1 MNMNEKDI
9 DHLTRKLMR
18 GTAEQPSASLN
29 SRIMAL
35 IIQEKKRVYKY
46 YIKKRF
52 TPVGIFSIF
61 VAYMLVLV
69 GILYLVKLS
78 PGGAETVLGSLRA
91 YFPIVLTIASG
102 ISCFFLFTQLDN
114 WLKREEIRRQRNA
127 VYFLAG
133 YEISDLEKI
142 MDCISRNRERTW
154 LKGCRW
160 KSTYHRRT
168 D

>member
-102 ISCFFLFTQLDN
+102 ISCFFLFTP
-114 WLKREEIRRQRNA
+114 
-127 VYFLAG
+127 V
-133 YEISDLEKI
+133 S
-142 MDCISRNRERTW
+142 
-154 LKGCRW
+154 
-160 KSTYHRRT
+160 
-168 D
+168 

>member
-52 TPVGIFSIF
+52 
-61 VAYMLVLV
+61 
-69 GILYLVKLS
+69 
-78 PGGAETVLGSLRA
+78 
-91 YFPIVLTIASG
+91 ASG

-114 WLKREEIRRQRNA
+114 WLKREEIRRQNT
-127 VYFLAG
+127 
-133 YEISDLEKI
+133 SK
-142 MDCISRNRERTW
+142 
-154 LKGCRW
+154 
-160 KSTYHRRT
+160 
-168 D
+168 

>member
-78 PGGAETVLGSLRA
+78 PGGTETVLGSLRA
-91 YFPIVLTIASG
+91 YFPIAFAANDPYQTEPVYERQAVKTALHAFSALPQG
-102 ISCFFLFTQLDN
+102 FL
-114 WLKREEIRRQRNA
+114 
-127 VYFLAG
+127 
-133 YEISDLEKI
+133 
-142 MDCISRNRERTW
+142 
-154 LKGCRW
+154 
-160 KSTYHRRT
+160 
-168 D
+168 

>member
-69 GILYLVKLS
+69 GILYLV
-78 PGGAETVLGSLRA
+78 
-91 YFPIVLTIASG
+91 
-102 ISCFFLFTQLDN
+102 TQLDN
-114 WLKREEIRRQRNA
+114 WLKREEIRRQNT
-127 VYFLAG
+127 
-133 YEISDLEKI
+133 SK
-142 MDCISRNRERTW
+142 
-154 LKGCRW
+154 
-160 KSTYHRRT
+160 
-168 D
+168 

>member
-35 IIQEKKRVYKY
+35 IMQEKKRV
-46 YIKKRF
+46 
-52 TPVGIFSIF
+52 TPVGIFSMF

-114 WLKREEIRRQRNA
+114 WLKREEIRRQNT
-127 VYFLAG
+127 
-133 YEISDLEKI
+133 SK
-142 MDCISRNRERTW
+142 
-154 LKGCRW
+154 
-160 KSTYHRRT
+160 
-168 D
+168 

>member
-102 ISCFFLFTQLDN
+102 ISCFFLFTQLERRDTPAKH
-114 WLKREEIRRQRNA
+114 LKIK
-127 VYFLAG
+127 
-133 YEISDLEKI
+133 IS
-142 MDCISRNRERTW
+142 
-154 LKGCRW
+154 GCRDGARPV
-160 KSTYHRRT
+160 STT

>member
-52 TPVGIFSIF
+52 TPVGIFS
-61 VAYMLVLV
+61 MLVLV

-114 WLKREEIRRQRNA
+114 WLKREEIRRQNT
-127 VYFLAG
+127 
-133 YEISDLEKI
+133 SK
-142 MDCISRNRERTW
+142 
-154 LKGCRW
+154 
-160 KSTYHRRT
+160 
-168 D
+168 

>member
-52 TPVGIFSIF
+52 TPVGIFRIF
-61 VAYMLVLV
+61 VSYMLVLV

-78 PGGAETVLGSLRA
+78 QSGEEKVLP

-114 WLKREEIRRQRNA
+114 WLKREEIRRQNT
-127 VYFLAG
+127 
-133 YEISDLEKI
+133 SK
-142 MDCISRNRERTW
+142 
-154 LKGCRW
+154 
-160 KSTYHRRT
+160 
-168 D
+168 

>member
-78 PGGAETVLGSLRA
+78 PG
-91 YFPIVLTIASG
+91 F
-102 ISCFFLFTQLDN
+102 
-114 WLKREEIRRQRNA
+114 
-127 VYFLAG
+127 
-133 YEISDLEKI
+133 
-142 MDCISRNRERTW
+142 
-154 LKGCRW
+154 
-160 KSTYHRRT
+160 
-168 D
+168 

>member
-1 MNMNEKDI
+1 MNTNEKDI

-114 WLKREEIRRQRNA
+114 WLKREEIRRQNT
-127 VYFLAG
+127 
-133 YEISDLEKI
+133 SK
-142 MDCISRNRERTW
+142 
-154 LKGCRW
+154 
-160 KSTYHRRT
+160 
-168 D
+168 

>member
-52 TPVGIFSIF
+52 TPVGICRLYACVSRH
-61 VAYMLVLV
+61 LVF
-69 GILYLVKLS
+69 G
-78 PGGAETVLGSLRA
+78 
-91 YFPIVLTIASG
+91 
-102 ISCFFLFTQLDN
+102 
-114 WLKREEIRRQRNA
+114 
-127 VYFLAG
+127 
-133 YEISDLEKI
+133 
-142 MDCISRNRERTW
+142 
-154 LKGCRW
+154 
-160 KSTYHRRT
+160 
-168 D
+168 

>member
-114 WLKREEIRRQRNA
+114 WLKREEIRRQNTSKYKYPVVETGPA
-127 VYFLAG
+127 PALQPINWACLLDFHIDFLRSESSVAF
-133 YEISDLEKI
+133 
-142 MDCISRNRERTW
+142 
-154 LKGCRW
+154 
-160 KSTYHRRT
+160 HH
-168 D
+168 

>member
-69 GILYLVKLS
+69 GILYFS
-78 PGGAETVLGSLRA
+78 GRGGNGFRLFASL
-91 YFPIVLTIASG
+91 FPD
-102 ISCFFLFTQLDN
+102 CFNDCFRDLLFLP
-114 WLKREEIRRQRNA
+114 
-127 VYFLAG
+127 VYTT
-133 YEISDLEKI
+133 
-142 MDCISRNRERTW
+142 R
-154 LKGCRW
+154 
-160 KSTYHRRT
+160 
-168 D
+168 

>member
-69 GILYLVKLS
+69 GILYLVAFS
-78 PGGAETVLGSLRA
+78 GRGGMVLGSCE
-91 YFPIVLTIASG
+91 P
-102 ISCFFLFTQLDN
+102 
-114 WLKREEIRRQRNA
+114 
-127 VYFLAG
+127 
-133 YEISDLEKI
+133 ISDCFN
-142 MDCISRNRERTW
+142 DCFRDLLFLPVYTTR
-154 LKGCRW
+154 
-160 KSTYHRRT
+160 
-168 D
+168 

>member
-69 GILYLVKLS
+69 GILYFYAFL
-78 PGGAETVLGSLRA
+78 PD
-91 YFPIVLTIASG
+91 AS
-102 ISCFFLFTQLDN
+102 SSFSSFS
-114 WLKREEIRRQRNA
+114 E
-127 VYFLAG
+127 
-133 YEISDLEKI
+133 
-142 MDCISRNRERTW
+142 
-154 LKGCRW
+154 
-160 KSTYHRRT
+160 
-168 D
+168 

>member
-1 MNMNEKDI
+1 
-9 DHLTRKLMR
+9 MR

-52 TPVGIFSIF
+52 TPVGIFSMF
-61 VAYMLVLV
+61 VTYMLVLV

-114 WLKREEIRRQRNA
+114 WLKREEIRRQNT
-127 VYFLAG
+127 
-133 YEISDLEKI
+133 SK
-142 MDCISRNRERTW
+142 
-154 LKGCRW
+154 
-160 KSTYHRRT
+160 
-168 D
+168 